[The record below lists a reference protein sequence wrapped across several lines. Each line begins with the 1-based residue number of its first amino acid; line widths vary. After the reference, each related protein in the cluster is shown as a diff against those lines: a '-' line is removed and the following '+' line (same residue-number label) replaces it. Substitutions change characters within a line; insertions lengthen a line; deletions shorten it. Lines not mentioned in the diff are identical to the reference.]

1 MDLLK
6 IKDKEAFF
14 CMGNGTEKLVSQV
27 TTDDINQA
35 LELLLD
41 SEGIGLALGDDA
53 TVIANPAQRIM
64 FERLRMS
71 FKEVLDSK
79 RTIKAEIDAVFAQA
93 EAKYLNSAE

>member
-6 IKDKEAFF
+6 IEDKEAFF
-14 CMGNGTEKLVSQV
+14 CMANGTKKLVSQV

-41 SEGIGLALGDDA
+41 SEDIGLALGDDA

-64 FERLRMS
+64 FEQLRAS

-79 RTIKAEIDAVFAQA
+79 GTIKAEIDAVFAQA